1 MKNFLKIFSIVL
13 ALIAFF
19 GCEKKEEKSKVYVG
33 MNADFA
39 PFEYREGKN
48 IVGFDVDL
56 MREIAKISGI
66 EVEFMDIQFD
76 GLLPALELGKIDM
89 IISGMTVTENRK
101 KFVNFSDS
109 YFNSTQVILVNSENQ
124 NIGNFSDLSGK
135 VVGVALGFTGDLV
148 VSKLPNVSVQK
159 FNTAS
164 DLILALKSRKVE
176 AVVLDYETAKNYAAH
191 NQDLKLIQSDAANEE
206 YAIAMRKD
214 EVELLQKV
222 NEALKKI
229 KENGTYDTLIAKYFG

>member
-1 MKNFLKIFSIVL
+1 MKNFLKVFSIILV
-13 ALIAFF
+13 LIAFF
-19 GCEKKEEKSKVYVG
+19 GCEKKEEKAKFYVG
-33 MNADFA
+33 LSADFA

-66 EVEFMDIQFD
+66 EIEFVDIQFD
-76 GLLPALELGKIDM
+76 GLLPALESGKIDM
-89 IISGMTVTENRK
+89 IISGMTATENRK

-124 NIGNFSDLSGK
+124 SIANFADLSGRN
-135 VVGVALGFTGDLV
+135 VGVALGFTGDLV
-148 VSKLPNVSVQK
+148 VSELPNVSIQK
-159 FNTAS
+159 FNTAPDS
-164 DLILALKSRKVE
+164 ILALKSRKVE
-176 AVVLDYETAKNYAAH
+176 AVVLDYETAKNYAAR
-191 NQDLKLIQSDAANEE
+191 NQDLKLIQSDAENEE

-229 KENGTYDTLIAKYFG
+229 KENGTYEALIAKYFN